1 MTNTRVDIKTPDG
14 VMDARA
20 IQPAATGRWPAV
32 IMYMDAPGIRPG
44 LVSMAERLASNGY
57 YVLLPNLYY
66 RSGPQA
72 PLDPAIA
79 FQEGPERQRMFAL
92 YQSINQTLVARD
104 TAACLDF
111 LSTQPAVDGP
121 KVGCV
126 GYCMGGGFALTAAGR
141 HPDRVAAVGAF
152 HAARL
157 ATDQPDSPHL
167 LAPKMRASLYIGV
180 AGIDPHFSDEERER
194 LRAALQQAG
203 AKFELEVYPD
213 VRHGFAVS
221 DVPVYDKDAS
231 ERHWDCLLR
240 LLRGS
245 LSGETATAV

>member
-1 MTNTRVDIKTPDG
+1 MTNTTVQIKTADG
-14 VMDARA
+14 TMDARA
-20 IQPAATGRWPAV
+20 IQPAASGQWPAV
-32 IMYMDAPGIRPG
+32 IVYMDAPGIRPG

-66 RSGPQA
+66 RAGPQP
-72 PLDPAIA
+72 PLDPATA
-79 FQEGPERQRMFAL
+79 FQEGPERQRMFTL

-111 LSTQPAVDGP
+111 LSTQPAVKGT

-194 LRAALQQAG
+194 VRTALTQAG
-203 AKFELEVYPD
+203 ATFELEIYPN

-221 DVPVYDKDAS
+221 DVPVYDRDAS
-231 ERHWDCLLR
+231 ERHWDRLLR
-240 LLRGS
+240 LLRAS
-245 LSGETATAV
+245 LPGQAAPA